1 MAGGTWTTP
10 NKVRPGV
17 YTHISSQEQPIGRV
31 GERGIAALGL
41 SLPWGEPQKMITVTP
56 GTNLFEVLGYDISA
70 PQLLAVKEVLK
81 RAGTL
86 LLYRLNSGT
95 QATGTTAGLKVTAR
109 YGGERG
115 NDIQIVIENAVD
127 ETGKFVVSTLLNGKV
142 VNKQLVS
149 SAQDLK
155 PNLYVEFAPETGDLA
170 ATAGFSLTGGANG
183 TVTNQEHVDFLAAL
197 EVQDFQTV
205 GLLSSDA
212 TLKSLYTAF
221 SKRLREQE
229 GKKVQAVL
237 SDYPVADY
245 EGIISVKN
253 GVILTDGTVIDKV
266 KAVAWVTGA
275 TAAAAVN
282 ESLTYAAYDEAV
294 DTDIRMSHTEI
305 EAALTNGEF
314 LFSYS
319 GGKAVVEQDINS
331 FTSIE
336 PAKARHF
343 SKNRVVRVL
352 DGIANDLKLLF
363 EKSYIGKVD
372 NNVDGRTLFWAE
384 CAAYFTSLQHIGA
397 IQNFNANEDI
407 VVTPGSEGDVLF
419 VDIKVQPV
427 DAIEKVYMKVKVV

>member
-17 YTHISSQEQPIGRV
+17 YTQISSQEQPIGRV

-41 SLPWGEPQKMITVTP
+41 SLPWGEPQKMLTIKP
-56 GTNLFEVLGYDISA
+56 GTNLVEVLGYDITA
-70 PQLLAVKEVLK
+70 PQLLSVKETLK

-86 LLYRLNSGT
+86 LLYRLNSGVP
-95 QATGTTAGLKVTAR
+95 AAGSVAGLKATALF
-109 YGGERG
+109 GGERG
-115 NDIQIVIENAVD
+115 NDIQIVVENAVD
-127 ETGKFVVSTLLNGKV
+127 DPGKFVVSTLLSGKAV
-142 VNKQLVS
+142 DKQLVA
-149 SAQDLK
+149 SAAELQ
-155 PNLYVEFAPETGDLA
+155 PNLYVTFTPDTGDLA
-170 ATAGFSLTGGANG
+170 ATAGFALTGGANG

-205 GLLSSDA
+205 GLLSADP

-221 SKRLREQE
+221 VKRLREQE
-229 GKKVQAVL
+229 GKKVQAVM
-237 SDYPVADY
+237 SDYPTADY

-253 GVILTDGTVIDKV
+253 GVVLTDGTILDKV

-294 DTDIRMSHTEI
+294 DTDVRLSHTEI
-305 EAALTNGEF
+305 EEALTKGEF

-352 DGIANDLKLLF
+352 DGIANDLKLIF

-384 CAAYFTSLQHIGA
+384 CAAYFASLQNIGA
-397 IQNFNANEDI
+397 IQNFDANEDI
-407 VVTPGSEGDVLF
+407 VVTPGTEGDVLF

>member
-17 YTHISSQEQPIGRV
+17 YTQISSQEQPIGRV

-56 GTNLFEVLGYDISA
+56 GTNLFEVLGYDVTA

-95 QATGTTAGLKVTAR
+95 QATGTAAGLKVNAR

-127 ETGKFVVSTLLNGKV
+127 DTGKFVVSTLLNGKV

-149 SAQDLK
+149 SAEDLK
-155 PNLYVEFAPETGDLA
+155 SNLYVEFAPETGDLA

-221 SKRLREQE
+221 IKRLREQE

-237 SDYPVADY
+237 TDYPVADY

-253 GVILTDGTVIDKV
+253 GVILSDGTVIDKV

-275 TAAAAVN
+275 TAAAAIN

>member
-17 YTHISSQEQPIGRV
+17 YTQISSQEEPIGRV

-41 SLPWGEPQKMITVTP
+41 SLPWGEPHKMLRITP
-56 GTNLFEVLGYDISA
+56 GTNLTEVLGYDSTA
-70 PQLLAVKEVLK
+70 PQLLAVKEILK

-127 ETGKFVVSTLLNGKV
+127 DTGKFVVSTLLNGKV

-149 SAQDLK
+149 SAEDLK

-205 GLLSSDA
+205 GLLSSDV

-221 SKRLREQE
+221 IKRLREQE

-245 EGIISVKN
+245 EGIISLKN
-253 GVILTDGTVIDKV
+253 GVILTDGTVVDKV

-407 VVTPGSEGDVLF
+407 VVTPGTEGDVLF

>member
-17 YTHISSQEQPIGRV
+17 YTQISSQEQPIGRV

-41 SLPWGEPQKMITVTP
+41 SLPWGEPQKILTIKP
-56 GTNLFEVLGYDISA
+56 GTNLVDVLGYDITA
-70 PQLLAVKEVLK
+70 PQLLSVKETLK

-86 LLYRLNSGT
+86 LLYRLNSGV
-95 QATGTTAGLKVTAR
+95 QAASSVAGLKATAL

-115 NDIQIVIENAVD
+115 NDIQIVVENAVD
-127 ETGKFVVSTLLNGKV
+127 DPGKFVVSTLLSGKAV
-142 VNKQLVS
+142 DKQLVA
-149 SAQDLK
+149 SAAELQ
-155 PNLYVEFAPETGDLA
+155 PNLYVTFAPDTGDLA
-170 ATAGFSLTGGANG
+170 ATAGFALTGGANG

-205 GLLSSDA
+205 GLLSGDP

-221 SKRLREQE
+221 VKRLREQE

-237 SDYPVADY
+237 SDYPAADY
-245 EGIISVKN
+245 EGVISVKN
-253 GVILTDGTVIDKV
+253 GVVLTDGSVVDKV

-294 DTDIRMSHTEI
+294 DTDVRLSHTEI
-305 EAALTNGEF
+305 EEALTKGEF

-352 DGIANDLKLLF
+352 DGIANDLKLIF

-384 CAAYFTSLQHIGA
+384 CAAYFASLQNIGA
-397 IQNFNANEDI
+397 IQNFDANEDI
-407 VVTPGSEGDVLF
+407 VVTPGTEGDVLF

>member
-1 MAGGTWTTP
+1 MAGGTWTTT

-17 YTHISSQEQPIGRV
+17 YTQISSQEQPIGRV

-41 SLPWGEPQKMITVTP
+41 SLPWGEPHKMLRITP
-56 GTNLFEVLGYDISA
+56 GTNLTEVLGYDVTA

-95 QATGTTAGLKVTAR
+95 QATGTAAGLKVNAR

-127 ETGKFVVSTLLNGKV
+127 DNGKFVVSTLLNGKV

-149 SAQDLK
+149 STQDLK
-155 PNLYVEFAPETGDLA
+155 SNLYVEFTPETGDLE

-221 SKRLREQE
+221 IKRLREQE

-253 GVILTDGTVIDKV
+253 GVILTDGTVVDKV

-407 VVTPGSEGDVLF
+407 VVTPGTEGDVLF

>member
-17 YTHISSQEQPIGRV
+17 YTQISSQEQPIGRV

-41 SLPWGEPQKMITVTP
+41 SLPWGEPQKILTIKP
-56 GTNLFEVLGYDISA
+56 GTNLVEVLGYDITA
-70 PQLLAVKEVLK
+70 PQLLGVKEVLK

-95 QATGTTAGLKVTAR
+95 QATGSVAGLKAIAL

-115 NDIQIVIENAVD
+115 NDIQIVVENAVD
-127 ETGKFVVSTLLNGKV
+127 DPGKFVVNTLLSGKAV
-142 VNKQLVS
+142 DKQLVA
-149 SAQDLK
+149 SAAELE
-155 PNLYVEFAPETGDLA
+155 PNLYVTFAPDTGDLA
-170 ATAGFSLTGGANG
+170 AMAGFALTGGANG

-205 GLLSSDA
+205 GLLSADPA
-212 TLKSLYTAF
+212 LKSLYTAF
-221 SKRLREQE
+221 IKRLREQE

-237 SDYPVADY
+237 SDYPAADY
-245 EGIISVKN
+245 EGVISVKN
-253 GVILTDGTVIDKV
+253 GVVLTDGSFVDKV

-294 DTDIRMSHTEI
+294 DTDVRLSHTEI

-352 DGIANDLKLLF
+352 DGIANDLKLIF

-384 CAAYFTSLQHIGA
+384 CAAYFASLQNIGA
-397 IQNFNANEDI
+397 IQNFDANEDI
-407 VVTPGSEGDVLF
+407 VVTPGTEGDVLF